1 MNVNKI
7 AAPQKLLPE
16 DPGFQCAFL
25 YNLGIHINKPFP
37 PKTA

>member
-1 MNVNKI
+1 MNNMNVNKT

-25 YNLGIHINKPFP
+25 HNLNPH
-37 PKTA
+37 